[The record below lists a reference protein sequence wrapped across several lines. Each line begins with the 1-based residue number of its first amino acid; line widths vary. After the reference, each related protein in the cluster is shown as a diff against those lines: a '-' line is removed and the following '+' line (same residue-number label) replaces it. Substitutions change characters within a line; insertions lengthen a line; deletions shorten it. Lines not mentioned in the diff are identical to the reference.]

1 MKNILTSAIALAA
14 STMVAHADGP
24 TGGPAIRPVAAAPV
38 EAKFAGFYGGLEYGR
53 ESSSGDSTAVTAVGP
68 VVLPLGFDDNDA
80 FGAFAGY
87 NRQSGN
93 LVYGGELRYLSFSD
107 LTALNFEID
116 DVWDVRGRLGVTAGS
131 FLFYGALGWSWAN
144 TSSPTA
150 DGDLDGLNY
159 GLGVEYNVTER
170 VMVALDYTIRDMEG
184 DFNPNLAYDGD
195 VETLSVRIGMRF

>member
-1 MKNILTSAIALAA
+1 MKNVLVSAIALAA

-24 TGGPAIRPVAAAPV
+24 TVASVIAPAVAAPTAST
-38 EAKFAGFYGGLEYGR
+38 FSGFYGGLEYGR
-53 ESSSGDSTAVTAVGP
+53 ASSSGDITLVTAGGP
-68 VVLPLGFDDNDA
+68 VVSAEDFDDGAA

-87 NRQSGN
+87 NRQNGN

-107 LTALNFEID
+107 VNALNFEID

-144 TSSPTA
+144 TSSPVA

-159 GLGVEYNVTER
+159 GLGVEYNVTDR
-170 VMVALDYTIRDMEG
+170 FMLGLDYTTRDMDG
-184 DFNPNLAYDGD
+184 DFTPNVAYDGD